1 MFLISVSKSTASNLS
16 HETLYCSLVIC
27 HPLTNWCRQIV
38 HVPKVKQLW
47 HETHPLLTSVWYRAA
62 EHMDLYLN
70 FPYIFMTWYS
80 NTGTSSAIF
89 ILYLVVV
96 PNTDQPTAVMLSSSR
111 MIINLQS
118 DGDIEEVIVL
128 QFNVRL
134 RDGAVLQNTF
144 FNGVWGWDFS
154 KDTVPLQRGADF
166 NIDFHSDTRHIK
178 VKLWNCVC
186 QMEDSLFLK

>member
-1 MFLISVSKSTASNLS
+1 M
-16 HETLYCSLVIC
+16 
-27 HPLTNWCRQIV
+27 
-38 HVPKVKQLW
+38 
-47 HETHPLLTSVWYRAA
+47 LLC
-62 EHMDLYLN
+62 
-70 FPYIFMTWYS
+70 
-80 NTGTSSAIF
+80 
-89 ILYLVVV
+89 
-96 PNTDQPTAVMLSSSR
+96 SR

-144 FNGVWGWDFS
+144 FNGIWGWDFS

-178 VKLWNCVC
+178 VKFWNWVY
-186 QMEDSLFLK
+186 QTEDSPLPK